1 MKATKLM
8 RKKSESAKGFT
19 LIELM
24 IVVAIIGILA
34 SVAIP
39 NFLKARD
46 KARWM
51 TCVEAA
57 SSLKVAQEM
66 YISDEGVYAEEFK
79 YLSIYMIPGCE
90 EADGSDCA
98 TDVYDRVSGGATGNG
113 TCHDISLVPL
123 AVTSGATGYD
133 YEFVATS
140 RDRYSCKICMKPAG
154 YLPSKYSACEDGM
167 AVTCP

>member
-1 MKATKLM
+1 MKASKLM

-51 TCVEAA
+51 TCVEAT
-57 SSLKVAQEM
+57 SSIKVAQEM
-66 YISDEGVYAEEFK
+66 YISDEGIYADDFD
-79 YLSIYMIPGCE
+79 LLAMYMIPGCT
-90 EADGSDCA
+90 APDGSDCA
-98 TDVYDRVSGGATGNG
+98 GEVFSRISGGANGNG
-113 TCHDISLVPL
+113 SCHDCAPL
-123 AVTSGATGYD
+123 LTMDNGYD
-133 YEFVATS
+133 YEVLCTA
-140 RDRYSCKICMKPAG
+140 RDRYQCEICMKPKG
-154 YLPSKYSACEDGM
+154 YQPDKYSDCNTAWAM
-167 AVTCP
+167 TCL